1 MTDSRSDWTIVPN
14 HIIRIPAAGYG
25 PTCLPRWE
33 IVLIQILLNVLFG
46 GLCGLVSQV
55 LGCVAMGQIVAA
67 MASVHAPQLFT
78 RPPEEDPKQLDAG
91 IAAMRQLGRVL
102 DEEKPDVLVIF
113 ASDHM
118 ETFFLRTVPTFAVM
132 ASDRATAAFAGKTW
146 SPPIHQEFAEALLE
160 QLVRRDFDMA
170 YSQDA
175 DLGHSFAA
183 IFNWILEDRPIPVV
197 PVFVNTYLPPLPNP
211 RRCAALGRAI
221 AEIAAS
227 RPERVAV
234 LASGGMS
241 HYPGT
246 SRYYEPAYD
255 FDRWCIRELENSHEE
270 SFLDLTPEQLD
281 EVGNTEMLPWALA
294 LGAIGKQHMELLS
307 YQPTTHHGHAVVRF
321 HPGAKPDAAASQSYQ
336 FHNHPFH
343 FYNHP
348 PLAAYKL
355 NKLLYDSRF
364 KPSLRIRLLQN
375 PAAVATEYELN
386 AEHTAGLLES
396 MAFRNIDTDKAGKDA
411 DPLVTVGAHP
421 IGALMAMHGLQQE
434 KRRMRKPAEEL
445 VAH

>member
-1 MTDSRSDWTIVPN
+1 
-14 HIIRIPAAGYG
+14 
-25 PTCLPRWE
+25 
-33 IVLIQILLNVLFG
+33 
-46 GLCGLVSQV
+46 
-55 LGCVAMGQIVAA
+55 MGQIVAA
-67 MASVHAPQLFT
+67 MASMHAPQLFT

-91 IAAMRQLGRVL
+91 IAAMRQLGRFL
-102 DEEKPDVLVIF
+102 DKTKPDVLVIF

-118 ETFFLRTVPTFAVM
+118 ETFFLKTVPTFAVM

-146 SPPIHQEFAEALLE
+146 NPPIHQPFAEALLE

-170 YSQDA
+170 FSQDA

-183 IFNWILEDRPIPVV
+183 IFEWILEDRAIPVV
-197 PVFVNTYLPPLPNP
+197 PVFVNTYLPPLPSP

-227 RPERVAV
+227 RQERVAV
-234 LASGGMS
+234 LGSGGMS

-246 SRYYEPAYD
+246 SRYYQPAFD
-255 FDRWCIRELENSHEE
+255 FDRWCIYELENSREE

-281 EVGNTEMLPWALA
+281 EVGNTEMLPWAMA
-294 LGAIGKQHMELLS
+294 LGAAGKQQMELLS
-307 YQPTTHHGHAVVRF
+307 YQPTTHHGHAVAIF
-321 HPGAKPDAAASQSYQ
+321 HPGANPDPAPAKPYS

-364 KPSLRIRLLQN
+364 KPSMRVRLLED
-375 PAAVATEYELN
+375 PATVAGEYGLDAV
-386 AEHTAGLLES
+386 HTRALLES
-396 MAFRNIDTDKAGKDA
+396 LAFHHIDTDKPGKDA
-411 DPLVTVGAHP
+411 DAMVEAGAHP
-421 IGALMAMHGLQQE
+421 VGALMAMHVLQHE
-434 KRRMRKPAEEL
+434 KRKMRQAVQQGQL